1 MKFPLYRKY
10 SNNKSYFKVL
20 NEIEFEELKFI
31 GQKIELYKVKATQ
44 YPEKLFIKELI
55 ENAEKISG
63 EDYEIIFNKL

>member
-31 GQKIELYKVKATQ
+31 GQKIELYKVKAT
-44 YPEKLFIKELI
+44 
-55 ENAEKISG
+55 
-63 EDYEIIFNKL
+63 